1 MDEGCERGDAL
12 VREVLAQMLVATHF
26 ADHPGLTFNSV
37 LQVPPYLN
45 SQDSVS
51 AREAPPMSG
60 IALSPVQS
68 VRSFCGSDSV
78 SAHGPAVQ
86 TLPAQGHLPLVQLF
100 SAFETADGF
109 AMELELMQSMDLFD
123 LLAEVGALPEHHVQA
138 IVAQLIEA
146 VSLCNKLGIAHRDIK
161 LSNVCFSL
169 NQCRGASIQSLLA
182 GKESIRVK
190 LADFGMT
197 GFLARDKRLRGRC
210 GTPGYVAPDILHADK
225 NGTYGLNVDM
235 FSVSV
240 QHFSSH
246 FIAPLL
252 ILSMSSYDQIGVVA
266 YTLLCGYEPFYGSDN
281 KELLRANKA
290 AEYKFHSPD
299 WDHVSGNAKDWI
311 AKALLTSAEK
321 RLSPEAARRHAWL
334 KHLFVKSSGGG
345 SGSAD
350 HPAGRDN
357 FSVNSTRHNSDTDPF
372 VSGTAGNGVYNSV
385 FDSRADAGDH
395 LKSCTV
401 C

>member
-26 ADHPGLTFNSV
+26 ADHPGLTFTSV

-45 SQDSVS
+45 SQDSIS
-51 AREAPPMSG
+51 GREPAMTAG

-68 VRSFCGSDSV
+68 MRSFGSPEPV
-78 SAHGPAVQ
+78 SAHGFGTHAHTPPPA
-86 TLPAQGHLPLVQLF
+86 PAQGHLPLVQLF

-123 LLAEVGALPEHHVQA
+123 LLAEVGALPEHHVQG

-182 GKESIRVK
+182 GKECIRVK

-210 GTPGYVAPDILHADK
+210 GTPGYVAPDILNADK

-235 FSVSV
+235 FSVGISLICACLV
-240 QHFSSH
+240 FVNLHKYFSSVLSLH
-246 FIAPLL
+246 F
-252 ILSMSSYDQIGVVA
+252 
-266 YTLLCGYEPFYGSDN
+266 
-281 KELLRANKA
+281 
-290 AEYKFHSPD
+290 
-299 WDHVSGNAKDWI
+299 
-311 AKALLTSAEK
+311 
-321 RLSPEAARRHAWL
+321 
-334 KHLFVKSSGGG
+334 
-345 SGSAD
+345 
-350 HPAGRDN
+350 
-357 FSVNSTRHNSDTDPF
+357 
-372 VSGTAGNGVYNSV
+372 
-385 FDSRADAGDH
+385 
-395 LKSCTV
+395 
-401 C
+401 